1 MVNTYTHK
9 RQHNMTTEYQ
19 RLGGYLPHEIE
30 ALVKEY
36 AQPRYMKPIPQVIAQ
51 IKMLNRDGGILST
64 WDDGTRRSKGASC
77 WLVQVRVILYGTK
90 AALKQLGPSKF
101 HGPF

>member
-1 MVNTYTHK
+1 
-9 RQHNMTTEYQ
+9 MTTEYQ

-30 ALVKEY
+30 AVVKEY

-51 IKMLNRDGGILST
+51 INMLNRDGGILST
-64 WDDGTRRSKGASC
+64 WDDGTPRSKGTSC
-77 WLVQVRVILYGTK
+77 FLVYVRVILHGTT
-90 AALKQLGPSKF
+90 ASLKQNGPSKF